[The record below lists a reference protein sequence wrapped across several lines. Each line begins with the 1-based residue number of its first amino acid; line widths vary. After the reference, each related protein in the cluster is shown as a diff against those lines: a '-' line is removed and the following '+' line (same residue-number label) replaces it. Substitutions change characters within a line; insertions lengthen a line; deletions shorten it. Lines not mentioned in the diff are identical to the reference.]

1 MIDVD
6 YFKLYNDTY
15 GHMQGDEC
23 LKIVA
28 NELNNSVKRATDL
41 VARYG
46 GEEFVVLLPNTG
58 KEEAHIMATS
68 MKKNIENLK
77 ITHELSDVSSYV
89 TVSVGVAT
97 FNRDTK
103 LSCNMLIQQADE
115 ALYLAKD
122 YGRNQ
127 VVASNL

>member
-68 MKKNIENLK
+68 MKKILR
-77 ITHELSDVSSYV
+77 I
-89 TVSVGVAT
+89 
-97 FNRDTK
+97 
-103 LSCNMLIQQADE
+103 
-115 ALYLAKD
+115 
-122 YGRNQ
+122 
-127 VVASNL
+127 

>member
-1 MIDVD
+1 M
-6 YFKLYNDTY
+6 
-15 GHMQGDEC
+15 
-23 LKIVA
+23 
-28 NELNNSVKRATDL
+28 

-58 KEEAHIMATS
+58 KEEAHIMATT
-68 MKKNIENLK
+68 MKRNIENLK

-103 LSCNMLIQQADE
+103 LPCNMLIQQADE

-127 VVASNL
+127 VVAANL

>member
-103 LSCNMLIQQADE
+103 LPCNMLIQQADE

-127 VVASNL
+127 VVAANL